1 MVTTMLPELKRKLAT
16 AGIVAALPLVAFFE
30 GTRLTAYLDP
40 VEIPT
45 ICRGHT
51 KGVKL
56 GQVATIQECDE
67 KTVADLLEAVKVV
80 ESCVIAPL
88 NNNQK
93 SAFTSFAFNVGR
105 GKKGIKDGFCE
116 LKSGRPSTL
125 LIKINNKDYT
135 GACDQLLGWTKAG
148 GVELK
153 GLVKRRQA
161 ERQLCLLEP
170 T

>member
-1 MVTTMLPELKRKLAT
+1 MDSLLKKKLAA
-16 AGIVAALPLVAFFE
+16 AGLLAALPLVTFFE
-30 GTRLTAYLDP
+30 GTIYRAYLDP
-40 VEIPT
+40 IAIPT

-56 GQVATIQECDE
+56 GQVATQKECDE
-67 KTVADLLEAVKVV
+67 KTVEDLLEAEKVV
-80 ESCVIAPL
+80 NSCVTIPL
-88 NNNQK
+88 NSNQK

-105 GKKGIKDGFCE
+105 GKKGVKDGFCE

-125 LIKINNKDYT
+125 ITKLNAKDYT
-135 GACDQLLGWTKAG
+135 GACDQLLAWTKAG
-148 GVELK
+148 GVELR
-153 GLVKRRQA
+153 GLVKRRHA